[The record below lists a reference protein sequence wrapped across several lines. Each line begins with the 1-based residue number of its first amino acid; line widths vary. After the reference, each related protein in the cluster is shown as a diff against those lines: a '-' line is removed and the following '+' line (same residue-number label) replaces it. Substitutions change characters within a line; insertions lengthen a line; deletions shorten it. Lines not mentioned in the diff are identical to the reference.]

1 MRMWSYKNMEEQ
13 TPKFNPK
20 RVDPREVEKN
30 KILAAISYLGV
41 LCLVPL
47 FLKKSSPYVQF
58 HAKQG
63 LVLLIAEIIISFVN
77 IIPFFGFMVWAFA
90 GLLFFIISM
99 VALVRTWNGESWEI
113 PVISDYAKK
122 IELD

>member
-1 MRMWSYKNMEEQ
+1 MINDNRDEPNI
-13 TPKFNPK
+13 KFNPR
-20 RVDPREVEKN
+20 RVDPREVETN
-30 KILAAISYLGV
+30 KLLASISYLGL

-63 LVLLIAEIIISFVN
+63 LVLLIAEIIVSFVN
-77 IIPFFGFMVWAFA
+77 IIPFFGVIVWGFA
-90 GLLFFIISM
+90 SLLFFIISV
-99 VALVRTWNGESWEI
+99 VAFVKTWKGNSWEI
-113 PVISDYAKK
+113 PIVSEYAKK

>member
-1 MRMWSYKNMEEQ
+1 MEQ
-13 TPKFNPK
+13 NTAKFNPAHP
-20 RVDPREVEKN
+20 DPTDVEKN
-30 KILAAISYLGV
+30 KLMAAISYLGV

-63 LVLLIAEIIISFVN
+63 LVLFIAEIVISFVN
-77 IIPFFGFMVWAFA
+77 IIPFLGQLAW
-90 GLLFFIISM
+90 L
-99 VALVRTWNGESWEI
+99 VAVVVFLIVSIKGIVKAWNGVCWKI

>member
-1 MRMWSYKNMEEQ
+1 MEEKN
-13 TPKFNPK
+13 TKFNPR
-20 RVDPREVEKN
+20 RVDPREVEAN
-30 KILAAISYLGV
+30 KVLAAISYLGL

-77 IIPFFGFMVWAFA
+77 IIPFFGMIVW
-90 GLLFFIISM
+90 GLAAVLFFYCFN
-99 VALVRTWNGESWEI
+99 NGFYKNLEWFFLGN
-113 PVISDYAKK
+113 PYCF
-122 IELD
+122 